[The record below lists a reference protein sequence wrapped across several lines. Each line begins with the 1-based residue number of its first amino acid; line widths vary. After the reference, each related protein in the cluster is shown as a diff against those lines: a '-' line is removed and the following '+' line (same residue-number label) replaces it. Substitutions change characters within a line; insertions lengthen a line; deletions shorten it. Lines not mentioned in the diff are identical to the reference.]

1 MGRFLTGDCCLLG
14 RRETSR
20 EGGVPGN
27 DRNDSTQRCTSAL
40 IRGLLFFLVSLSLSI
55 SVVSLVIRSIAS
67 SFSFAPLLFRPLVSS
82 RLVSSHLT
90 CWRFI
95 YFRLTSSR
103 VVSFRFVALFFFFL
117 SIFYIR
123 PYACT
128 SCQDFFN

>member
-1 MGRFLTGDCCLLG
+1 MGRFLTGDCCFLG

-20 EGGVPGN
+20 EGGVHG
-27 DRNDSTQRCTSAL
+27 NDSTQHCTSAI
-40 IRGLLFFLVSLSLSI
+40 IRGLFFFLVSLSVSLPL

-67 SFSFAPLLFRPLVSS
+67 SFSLTLLLFRPLVSS
-82 RLVSSHLT
+82 HLVSSHLT

-123 PYACT
+123 PYSCT
-128 SCQDFFN
+128 SCPVFFK